1 MSRLLIDGSWIEPAD
16 GRSIDSVNPA
26 NGEVIGS
33 IAAAGPGEA
42 RLAVVAARGAF
53 EGWEA
58 VPGGQRAALLRAIA
72 DGVEAR
78 RGMLAELETCDNGKP
93 LAEASGDVD
102 DTIACFRFYA
112 GLADGLDGGDR
123 AAVAVPDNR
132 FSSSVETMAVG
143 VAAQIIPWNYPLL
156 MAAWK
161 VAPALAAGATM
172 ILKPSELTS
181 LAALELGKIAQEA
194 GLPRG
199 VLNILTGYGGEA
211 GMPLVEDPDVDKIAF
226 TGSTATGAKIMAAA
240 APGIRNVS
248 LELGGKSAILVFD
261 DVDIEAAVEWIMFG
275 VFWNQGQVCSATSR
289 LLVDERIAGKL
300 LARLVAEAAAIRI
313 GNGLDPDVTLG
324 PLISAAQRD
333 RVAGFVDRAREQ
345 GVELLA
351 GGGVPLGLDTGFFY
365 EPTIL
370 FQPPVDAEIWTE
382 EVFGPVLAVR
392 SFRTEEEA
400 VALANH
406 SRYGLAAAVLSRDA
420 ARCDRVARAFRS
432 GVVWVNCSQPTFC
445 EAPWGGVRRSGIG
458 RELGAWG
465 LAQYREVKQI
475 TRYCADTPWG
485 WYIKPG

>member
-1 MSRLLIDGSWIEPAD
+1 MLRLLIDGHWIESAD

-26 NGEVIGS
+26 NGKVIGS
-33 IAAAGPGEA
+33 VAAAGAGEV
-42 RLAVVAARGAF
+42 RLAVAAARRAF

-58 VPGGQRAALLRAIA
+58 VPGRERAALLRAIA
-72 DGVEAR
+72 DGVEVR
-78 RGMLAELETCDNGKP
+78 RDALAALETRDNGKP
-93 LAEASGDVD
+93 LAESFGDVD

-112 GLADGLDGGDR
+112 GLADDLDGGDR
-123 AAVAVPDNR
+123 AVLAVPDSR
-132 FSSSVETMAVG
+132 FSASVETMAVG

-172 ILKPSELTS
+172 VLKPSELTS
-181 LAALELGKIAQEA
+181 LTALELGRIAQDA

-199 VLNILTGYGGEA
+199 VFNILTGYGGEA
-211 GMPLVEDPDVDKIAF
+211 GMSLVEHRDVDKVAF
-226 TGSTATGAKIMAAA
+226 TGSAATGAKIMAAA
-240 APGIRNVS
+240 APDIKNVS
-248 LELGGKSAILVFD
+248 LELGGKSAILIFD
-261 DVDIEAAVEWIMFG
+261 DVDIEVAVEWIMFG

-289 LLVDERIAGKL
+289 LLVDESIADRL
-300 LARLVAEAAAIRI
+300 LARLVTEVAAIRI
-313 GNGLDPDVTLG
+313 GSGLDPDVTLG

-351 GGGVPLGLDTGFFY
+351 GGGVPPHLDAGFFY

-392 SFRTEEEA
+392 CFRTEEEA
-400 VALANH
+400 VALANC
-406 SRYGLAAAVLSRDA
+406 SDYGLAAAVLSRDA
-420 ARCDRVARAFRS
+420 ARCERVARAFRA
-432 GVVWVNCSQPTFC
+432 GVVWINCSQPTFC
-445 EAPWGGVRRSGIG
+445 EAPWGGLKRSGVG

-475 TRYCADTPWG
+475 TRYCSDTPWG
-485 WYIKPG
+485 WYIRPR